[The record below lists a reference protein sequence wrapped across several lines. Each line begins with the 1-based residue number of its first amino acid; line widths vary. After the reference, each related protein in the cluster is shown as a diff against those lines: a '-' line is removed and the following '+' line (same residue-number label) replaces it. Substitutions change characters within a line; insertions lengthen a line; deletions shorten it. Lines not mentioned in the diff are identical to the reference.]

1 MFGFNCPDLS
11 ACQETQLK
19 SFVPVSRPLQIGI
32 DLYIIL
38 TVFSKLRFLVTS
50 QKVREDVGEMRL
62 YPNFLRCCAFLSIY
76 EWVINSIASWIRLAG
91 HLLFQ

>member
-11 ACQETQLK
+11 ACQDTQLK
-19 SFVPVSRPLQIGI
+19 SLVSVSWPLQIGI

-50 QKVREDVGEMRL
+50 QKVREAIGKLDYTL
-62 YPNFLRCCAFLSIY
+62 TF
-76 EWVINSIASWIRLAG
+76 
-91 HLLFQ
+91 